1 MRIIEIKALANGA
14 HANQTVDGNF
24 SVPSGWAVIPSD
36 MSTPNFPFG
45 IIDAKKING
54 IMTVTRWIPG
64 EIPEITEHKTINP
77 IEQMRADIDYIAA
90 MAGVE
95 L

>member
-24 SVPSGWAVIPSD
+24 SVPSGWAVIPGD

-45 IIDAKKING
+45 EIEVKNIKG
-54 IMTVTRWIPG
+54 IKTVTKWLPI
-64 EIPEITEHKTINP
+64 EMPEIKESKAINP